1 MEITRGY
8 FIEVVMGNF
17 PLKNLLTYKLPKKPK
32 DFIDGPQG
40 RKIRIVHNHH
50 QGSAVPNT
58 AIQ

>member
-8 FIEVVMGNF
+8 YIELMMENF
-17 PLKNLLTYKLPKKPK
+17 HLRKLLTYKLPKKPK
-32 DFIDGPQG
+32 DFIDAYRG